1 MTEMDGIIREHEVYF
16 ATLAEQAER
25 YDEMAEH
32 MRAAALFEQEL
43 DAEERNLLAVAFKQA
58 VGQRRVAWRIV
69 CAAEQEEQAKGNHM
83 TTASARGYRKK
94 IEAELTS
101 LCQTI
106 LALLTDKLIPGATTA
121 EAKVS
126 YYKAQGDYY
135 RYMAEISDDMDRTR
149 ATTAAK
155 AAYEDGTKVAET
167 SLKVTSPFRLGLALN
182 HAVFYYEAIAV
193 LQKPETS
200 KLRQFPVE
208 KSSGF
213 GAIFSESTV
222 AVSSFVVLSYRFQHV
237 ARVGALRR
245 ETVQLGNAVRVFVNL
260 DVTARAPFLSFIRK
274 VASAAL
280 VAVFAVRLRRGRPH
294 EAASPIKTGGAART
308 VRNKSVACVSN
319 VDLQRAG
326 VARSRIFTFET
337 ETTSEVAADALLTL
351 LYSKHA
357 GSRNYLISGST
368 WTARQ
373 QWFRELLEVMN
384 APTEAVRIGRKAFE
398 DAVREIDNLGED
410 GAKESALVMQL
421 LRDNITL

>member
-1 MTEMDGIIREHEVYF
+1 MMCHVQSENEVAEPTAKPAAHSSRIFSGSRSDSWALGAELQGPWPYTMTEMDGVIREHEVYF

-32 MRAAALFEQEL
+32 MKSAALFEQEL

-58 VGQRRVAWRIV
+58 VGQRRCAWRIV

-135 RYMAEISDDMDRTR
+135 RYMAEINDDMDRTR

-182 HAVFYYEAIAV
+182 HAVFYYEA
-193 LQKPETS
+193 
-200 KLRQFPVE
+200 R
-208 KSSGF
+208 
-213 GAIFSESTV
+213 
-222 AVSSFVVLSYRFQHV
+222 SYQ
-237 ARVGALRR
+237 
-245 ETVQLGNAVRVFVNL
+245 
-260 DVTARAPFLSFIRK
+260 D
-274 VASAAL
+274 
-280 VAVFAVRLRRGRPH
+280 
-294 EAASPIKTGGAART
+294 KT
-308 VRNKSVACVSN
+308 NEYK
-319 VDLQRAG
+319 
-326 VARSRIFTFET
+326 
-337 ETTSEVAADALLTL
+337 
-351 LYSKHA
+351 
-357 GSRNYLISGST
+357 
-368 WTARQ
+368 
-373 QWFRELLEVMN
+373 
-384 APTEAVRIGRKAFE
+384 
-398 DAVREIDNLGED
+398 
-410 GAKESALVMQL
+410 
-421 LRDNITL
+421 